1 MTLDSQVRMQHYLF
15 AHRAL
20 PSVTFGQPARMLEVL
35 LGDEAQQMLLNLWEQ
50 AGQQAPPSGQVAP
63 RGLGHSLHQL
73 DPLRLLVLVQLP
85 PPQADT
91 EAYFVGLLFETAQP
105 SWAGPSSPK
114 AARCFTLERGSDP
127 FTQQER
133 TVFCEW
139 TSDSSHLNMGDG
151 PPPAAEEFIQAI
163 RSRLPSHA
171 A

>member
-1 MTLDSQVRMQHYLF
+1 MATDSQPRMQHYLF

-50 AGQQAPPSGQVAP
+50 AGLQAPPSGLVQP
-63 RGLGHSLHQL
+63 RGLSHTLHQL
-73 DPLRLLVLVQLP
+73 DPLRLLALVQLP

-91 EAYFVGLLFETAQP
+91 EAYFVGLLFETTQP
-105 SWAGPSSPK
+105 NWAGPPSPK
-114 AARCFTLERGSDP
+114 SARCFTLERGSDL
-127 FTQQER
+127 FTQELR

-139 TSDSSHLNMGDG
+139 TGDGSHLNMGDG
-151 PPPAAEEFIQAI
+151 PPPSAEDFILAI